1 MPTYSGTF
9 DFFPSTGEI
18 GLTAFGRVGVK
29 RTSVTASHMAEL
41 RNAANL
47 LLSEW
52 SNQTPNLWVV
62 DLITEP
68 LVAGTATY
76 DVPPE
81 TVMILDMYIS
91 YGTPST
97 DKIIFPVSRSDYA
110 AYPDK
115 TIQSVPT
122 AFWFDRLIAPT
133 FTLWP
138 VPDSAFTYTA
148 KYYSVRQTYD
158 ANLNSAQAPEIP
170 YRFLE
175 AFTAGLAWKLSE
187 IYAPMLE
194 DKLFARYQR
203 AWGIA
208 SAQDVENVPIY
219 ITPGIGGYFDY

>member
-1 MPTYSGTF
+1 MVSYSQTF
-9 DFFPSTGEI
+9 NFFPSTGEI
-18 GLTAFGRVGVK
+18 GLTAFGRIGIK
-29 RTSVTASHMAEL
+29 RPAITASHMAEL

-68 LVAGTATY
+68 LIAGQATY
-76 DVPPE
+76 DVPVE
-81 TVMILDMYIS
+81 TVMILDLYLS

-97 DKIIFPVSRSDYA
+97 DRILFPVSRSEYA

-115 TIQSVPT
+115 TAQAVPNV
-122 AFWFDRLIAPT
+122 FWFDRILAPT

-138 VPDSAFTYTA
+138 VPDASSTYTVN
-148 KYYSVRQTYD
+148 YYSVRQTYD
-158 ANLNSAQAPEIP
+158 ADVAGAKNPEIP

-175 AFTAGLAWKLSE
+175 AFTAGIAWKLSE
-187 IYAPMLE
+187 IYAPQLE

-208 SAQDVENVPIY
+208 STQDVENVPLY
-219 ITPGIGGYFDY
+219 ITPGTGGYFDY

>member
-1 MPTYSGTF
+1 MSYNFS
-9 DFFPSTGEI
+9 PSVGEI

-29 RTSVTASHMAEL
+29 RTAITSSHMAEL

-62 DLITEP
+62 DLITVP
-68 LVAGTATY
+68 LVASTATY
-76 DVPPE
+76 DVPAE

-91 YGTPST
+91 YGSPNT
-97 DKIIFPVSRSDYA
+97 DRIILPISRSEYA
-110 AYPDK
+110 SYPDK
-115 TIQSVPT
+115 TTESVPT
-122 AFWFDRLIAPT
+122 VFWFDRLIAPT

-138 VPDSAFTYTA
+138 VPDDTTTYTA
-148 KYYSVRQTYD
+148 NYYSVRQVAD
-158 ANLNSAQAPEIP
+158 AELTNAGTPEIP

-187 IYAPMLE
+187 IYAPQLE
-194 DKLFARYQR
+194 DKLFNRYGR

-208 SAQDVENVPIY
+208 ASQDTENVPVY
-219 ITPGIGGYFDY
+219 ITPGIGGYFR

>member
-1 MPTYSGTF
+1 MVSYSGTF

-18 GLTAFGRVGVK
+18 GLTAFGRIGVK

-62 DLITEP
+62 DLISTP
-68 LVAGTATY
+68 LTASTATY
-76 DVPPE
+76 SVSTE

-91 YGTPST
+91 ANGN
-97 DKIIFPVSRSDYA
+97 DRIIFPVSRSEYA
-110 AYPDK
+110 SYPDK
-115 TIQSVPT
+115 TIEGPPT
-122 AFWFDRLIAPT
+122 VFWFDRLLSPT
-133 FTLWP
+133 FTLYP
-138 VPDSAFTYTA
+138 VPDNSATYTA
-148 KYYSVRQTYD
+148 NYYSVRQTYD
-158 ANLNSAQAPEIP
+158 ATTANAKNPEIP

-175 AFTAGLAWKLSE
+175 AFTSGLAWKLSE
-187 IYAPMLE
+187 IYAPALE

-208 SAQDVENVPIY
+208 AAQDVENVPIY

>member
-1 MPTYSGTF
+1 MTSYSGTF

-18 GLTAFGRVGVK
+18 GLTAFGRIGIK
-29 RTSVTASHMAEL
+29 RTAVTASHMAEL

-62 DLITEP
+62 DLISVSLT
-68 LVAGTATY
+68 AGTATY

-91 YGTPST
+91 ADGV
-97 DKIIFPVSRSDYA
+97 DRLIFPISRSEYA
-110 AYPDK
+110 SYADK
-115 TIQSVPT
+115 TVQAPPT
-122 AFWFDRLIAPT
+122 VFWFDRILAPT
-133 FTLWP
+133 FTLYP
-138 VPDSAFTYTA
+138 VPDDSATYTA

-158 ANLNSAQAPEIP
+158 ATIVGATNPEIP

-175 AFTAGLAWKLSE
+175 AFTSGLAWKLSE
-187 IYAPMLE
+187 IYAPALE
-194 DKLFARYQR
+194 DKLFNRYQR

-208 SAQDVENVPIY
+208 ATQDVESVPFY
-219 ITPGIGGYFDY
+219 ITPGIGGYFDN

>member
-1 MPTYSGTF
+1 MPSYSGTF

-18 GLTAFGRVGVK
+18 GLTAFGRIGVK

-47 LLSEW
+47 ILSEW

-62 DLITEP
+62 DLISVS
-68 LVAGTATY
+68 LSAGTATY
-76 DVPPE
+76 NVPVE

-91 YGTPST
+91 ADGI
-97 DKIIFPVSRSDYA
+97 DRLIFPISRSEYA
-110 AYPDK
+110 SYSDK
-115 TIQSVPT
+115 TIQAAPT
-122 AFWFDRLIAPT
+122 VFWFDRILAPT
-133 FTLWP
+133 FTLYP
-138 VPDSAFTYTA
+138 VPDSSATYTA

-158 ANLNSAQAPEIP
+158 ATIVGATNPEIP

-175 AFTAGLAWKLSE
+175 AFTSGLAWKLSE
-187 IYAPMLE
+187 IYAPALE

-219 ITPGIGGYFDY
+219 ITPGIGGYYDY